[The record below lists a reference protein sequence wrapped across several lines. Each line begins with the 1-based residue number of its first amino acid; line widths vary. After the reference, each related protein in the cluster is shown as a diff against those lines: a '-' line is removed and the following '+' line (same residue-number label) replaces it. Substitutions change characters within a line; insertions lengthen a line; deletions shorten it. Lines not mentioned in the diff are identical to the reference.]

1 MAVKPFTKEEL
12 NFFKFSSI
20 VLDEFPKMLRE
31 TFIKM
36 WDTKIASSPGYMPW
50 DDSVTVRNLL
60 LKREGGKT
68 DVPTTK
74 SINEWDCTALF
85 AATIYSNTFGKGT
98 SKSTKTLS
106 QQYIKGKK
114 PSPFHSSVISP
125 SGNQDETVTLAID
138 QLRLLRNALCHTP
151 KPTLAIAKFSNFIQ
165 LVKDAFTACGVS
177 VVRIDEIG
185 CLEEEDFPTE
195 QVNKLNDRMKIELQE
210 INRFLQ
216 HKISDSIDEI
226 HDKFNHA
233 FSKGRCLYII
243 SVI

>member
-1 MAVKPFTKEEL
+1 MEKIDDIEMAVKPFTKEEL

-36 WDTKIASSPGYMPW
+36 WDIKIASSPGYMVW

-68 DVPTTK
+68 DIPTNK

-85 AATIYSNTFGKGT
+85 KATIYSNTFGKGT

-106 QQYIKGKK
+106 QQYLKGKK

-125 SGNQDETVTLAID
+125 TGNQDETVTLAID

-151 KPTLAIAKFSNFIQ
+151 KLTLALAKFVNFIQ
-165 LVKDAFTACGVS
+165 LVKDAFTVCGAM
-177 VVRIDEIG
+177 I
-185 CLEEEDFPTE
+185 
-195 QVNKLNDRMKIELQE
+195 
-210 INRFLQ
+210 
-216 HKISDSIDEI
+216 
-226 HDKFNHA
+226 
-233 FSKGRCLYII
+233 
-243 SVI
+243 